1 MNLNQFKL
9 LPEDKKL
16 EVVEKRLEELKIH
29 DLKTSQFKN
38 VELDIIW
45 SQASV
50 ELKKIG
56 YVLDQTAYKLNR
68 IVLDNEEII
77 TKKEYKEFQNYC
89 EEKKQLIEK
98 NKKLS
103 EQVEVYKNKFSV
115 NVEQQKA
122 GEVMAQ
128 VKKYI
133 NDDTKTFY
141 LKIPASVV
149 QYWKNGLKISL
160 YDKQV
165 LCEAALINYM
175 NKYTD
180 EKDIYIDIIEHLKND
195 FSKEMVTYSMI
206 ISKQLIDEWKEFCKK
221 MNIFSAS
228 QLTSCAL
235 FEYANILES
244 EG

>member
-9 LPEDKKL
+9 LPKEKKL

-38 VELDIIW
+38 DELDITW

-50 ELKKIG
+50 ELKKFG

-103 EQVEVYKNKFSV
+103 EQVEAYKNKFSV

-122 GEVMAQ
+122 EEVMAQ
-128 VKKYI
+128 VKNYI

-149 QYWKNGLKISL
+149 QYWKNVLKISL

-175 NKYTD
+175 NK
-180 EKDIYIDIIEHLKND
+180 
-195 FSKEMVTYSMI
+195 
-206 ISKQLIDEWKEFCKK
+206 
-221 MNIFSAS
+221 
-228 QLTSCAL
+228 
-235 FEYANILES
+235 
-244 EG
+244 

>member
-1 MNLNQFKL
+1 MN
-9 LPEDKKL
+9 
-16 EVVEKRLEELKIH
+16 
-29 DLKTSQFKN
+29 
-38 VELDIIW
+38 
-45 SQASV
+45 
-50 ELKKIG
+50 LKKIG

-122 GEVMAQ
+122 GEVMTQ

-141 LKIPASVV
+141 LKNPASVV

-180 EKDIYIDIIEHLKND
+180 EKDMYIDIIEHLKND

-221 MNIFSAS
+221 MNIFSTS

>member
-1 MNLNQFKL
+1 M
-9 LPEDKKL
+9 E
-16 EVVEKRLEELKIH
+16 
-29 DLKTSQFKN
+29 
-38 VELDIIW
+38 
-45 SQASV
+45 A
-50 ELKKIG
+50 
-56 YVLDQTAYKLNR
+56 
-68 IVLDNEEII
+68 
-77 TKKEYKEFQNYC
+77 
-89 EEKKQLIEK
+89 
-98 NKKLS
+98 
-103 EQVEVYKNKFSV
+103 YKNKFSV

-122 GEVMAQ
+122 EEVMAQ
-128 VKKYI
+128 VKNYI

-149 QYWKNGLKISL
+149 QYWKNVLKISL

-180 EKDIYIDIIEHLKND
+180 EKDMYIDIIEHLKKD
-195 FSKEMVTYSMI
+195 FGKEMVTYSMI

-221 MNIFSAS
+221 MNIFSTS

>member
-9 LPEDKKL
+9 LPKEKKL

-38 VELDIIW
+38 DELDITW

-50 ELKKIG
+50 ELKKFG

-103 EQVEVYKNKFSV
+103 EQVEAYKNKFSV

-149 QYWKNGLKISL
+149 QYWKNVLKISL

-180 EKDIYIDIIEHLKND
+180 EKDMYIDIIEHLKKD
-195 FSKEMVTYSMI
+195 FGKEMVTYSMI

>member
-9 LPEDKKL
+9 IPKEKKL

-38 VELDIIW
+38 DELDITW

-50 ELKKIG
+50 ELKKFG

-103 EQVEVYKNKFSV
+103 EQVEAYKNKFSV

-180 EKDIYIDIIEHLKND
+180 EKDMYIDIIEHLKKD
-195 FSKEMVTYSMI
+195 FGKEMVTYSMI

>member
-9 LPEDKKL
+9 LPKEKKL

-38 VELDIIW
+38 DELDITW

-50 ELKKIG
+50 ELKKFG

-103 EQVEVYKNKFSV
+103 EQVEAYKNKFSV

-180 EKDIYIDIIEHLKND
+180 EKDMYIDIIEHLKKD
-195 FSKEMVTYSMI
+195 FGKEMVTYSMI

>member
-98 NKKLS
+98 IRN
-103 EQVEVYKNKFSV
+103 
-115 NVEQQKA
+115 
-122 GEVMAQ
+122 
-128 VKKYI
+128 
-133 NDDTKTFY
+133 
-141 LKIPASVV
+141 
-149 QYWKNGLKISL
+149 
-160 YDKQV
+160 
-165 LCEAALINYM
+165 
-175 NKYTD
+175 
-180 EKDIYIDIIEHLKND
+180 
-195 FSKEMVTYSMI
+195 
-206 ISKQLIDEWKEFCKK
+206 
-221 MNIFSAS
+221 
-228 QLTSCAL
+228 
-235 FEYANILES
+235 
-244 EG
+244 

>member
-9 LPEDKKL
+9 LPKEKKL

-38 VELDIIW
+38 DELDITW

-50 ELKKIG
+50 ELKKFG

-103 EQVEVYKNKFSV
+103 EQVEAYKNKFSV

-160 YDKQV
+160 YNKQV

-175 NKYTD
+175 NKYID
-180 EKDIYIDIIEHLKND
+180 EKDMYIDIIEHLKKD
-195 FSKEMVTYSMI
+195 FGKEMVTYSMI

>member
-9 LPEDKKL
+9 LPKEKKL

-38 VELDIIW
+38 DELDITW

-50 ELKKIG
+50 ELKKFG

-103 EQVEVYKNKFSV
+103 EQVEAYKNKFSV

-122 GEVMAQ
+122 EEVMAQ
-128 VKKYI
+128 VNNYI

-149 QYWKNGLKISL
+149 QYWKNVLKISL

-180 EKDIYIDIIEHLKND
+180 EKDMYIDIIEHLKKD
-195 FSKEMVTYSMI
+195 FGKEMVTYSMI

-221 MNIFSAS
+221 MNIFSTS